1 MYKKILVPLDGS
13 ELAEKALKHAHTLAQ
28 SLHAEIVLLRVIVFI
43 TRDYDVIPME
53 GAVSDEVI
61 ADAKRYLERA
71 AGDLRRL
78 GLKVTTQV
86 NSGHVADTIIDYS
99 EKHEV
104 DLIVMS
110 THGRTGPARWLIGS
124 VADRVVH
131 GGQVPVLLVRA
142 KRKDPGVILPQS

>member
-13 ELAEKALKHAHTLAQ
+13 ELAEKALKHAHTLAR
-28 SLHAEIVLLRVIVFI
+28 SLRAELVLIRVVVFI
-43 TRDYDVIPME
+43 TQDFDVIPME
-53 GAVSDEVI
+53 GAVSDEAI

-78 GLKVTTQV
+78 GLKVTTKV
-86 NSGHVADTIIDYS
+86 RSGHVADTIIDYS
-99 EKHEV
+99 ENHAV

-131 GGQVPVLLVRA
+131 GGRVPVLLVRG
-142 KRKDPGVILPQS
+142 RR

>member
-13 ELAEKALKHAHTLAQ
+13 ELAEKALKHAHALARAFH
-28 SLHAEIVLLRVIVFI
+28 SEVVLLSVIVFI

-53 GAVSDEVI
+53 GAVSDEAL

-78 GLKVTTQV
+78 GLKVTTRVQ
-86 NSGHVADTIIDYS
+86 SGRVADAIVEYS
-99 EKHEV
+99 EKHAV

-110 THGRTGPARWLIGS
+110 THGRTGAARWLTGS
-124 VADRVVH
+124 VADRVVR
-131 GGQVPVLLVRA
+131 GGRVPVLMVRA
-142 KRKDPGVILPQS
+142 KR